1 MSSDKSYV
9 MDEVEYRG
17 SGRLFISDIQSVA
30 EQPSDEF
37 DVVVSVCQDTVRDNV
52 GCEYWHY
59 NLADG
64 EQSKERWGGSCD
76 YRDFAEA
83 MLHLTELLLDD
94 KTVCL
99 HCHHGRNRSVT
110 VAVGAL
116 SVVTDSSTAQAYDT
130 VCQYRPEAD
139 PKLQTLVHAVRF
151 NNTR

>member
-1 MSSDKSYV
+1 

-17 SGRLFISDIQSVA
+17 PGRLFISDIQSVA
-30 EQPSDEF
+30 EQPSAQF
-37 DVVVSVCQDTVRDNV
+37 DVVVSVCQDTVEDNV

-59 NLADG
+59 NLADD

-76 YRDFAEA
+76 YDDFAEA
-83 MLHLTELLLDD
+83 MLHLTELLLDE

-116 SVVTDSSTAQAYDT
+116 SVLLDITPRHALDIVTQH
-130 VCQYRPEAD
+130 RPEAD
-139 PKLQTLVHAVRF
+139 PKVDTFVHTSRF
-151 NNTR
+151 NRQRRF